1 MVEDVDLDL
10 SSLQIET
17 EDKPSLS
24 SIQSGRWCV
33 APLKYLMIRKRFRNS
48 ISQHQGYSERQWRSS
63 EPKQHSVYWVTWLHG
78 IREGKFFIFISL
90 YRLYV
95 CLWLIECLSH
105 SWSHILVTCASL
117 ICMLV
122 SYVRPNNFTLSL
134 CSSLIYWGN
143 FYLQVK
149 AQLFLF
155 VTPTFSIKK

>member
-1 MVEDVDLDL
+1 MYFFFLLIWLHLIASFNCYSLLVKMVEDVDLDL

-63 EPKQHSVYWVTWLHG
+63 EPKQHSVYGVTWLHG

-117 ICMLV
+117 K
-122 SYVRPNNFTLSL
+122 
-134 CSSLIYWGN
+134 CSS
-143 FYLQVK
+143 Q
-149 AQLFLF
+149 
-155 VTPTFSIKK
+155 